1 MDNNKEKFMADGKEP
16 QLTVGGLQVGRMQSI
31 EPKET
36 VVFNPL
42 PNQRVILNGFDLTE
56 IVQISTKVKD
66 KLNEMFNDELDDT
79 LVKEVAMVHSYL
91 EQSSVH
97 SEIREDNLLMTVA
110 FVVLSKLQYS
120 KEGTYGRSWCKR
132 GQQDVFFNLARKFDR
147 LENIILNNAQDEVG
161 ESTVDTVGDEANY
174 GMLWMTYYMRNDYS
188 AFADW
193 INKNLK

>member
-1 MDNNKEKFMADGKEP
+1 MDNNKESMFPKETP
-16 QLTVGGLQVGRMQSI
+16 GFIVGGQKVGRMQSI

-36 VVFNPL
+36 VVFNPSE
-42 PNQRVILNGFDLTE
+42 NQRTMLNGFDLGE
-56 IVQISTKVKD
+56 IVQISSKVEK
-66 KLNEMFNDELDDT
+66 KLNEMFNHELDDT

-161 ESTVDTVGDEANY
+161 ESTVDTVGDLANY

-188 AFADW
+188 AFAEW